1 MTGPTVLEV
10 LATGPLATV
19 QDLGR
24 AGHAHLGVPLSGAA
38 DRGAHRLANRLVGNA
53 ETAATLET
61 TLGGLRI
68 RAGGDAFV
76 VVTGAPCAVTR
87 GETPMG
93 HGAAFAVHAGDVVGL
108 GSPTVGLRSYLAV
121 RGGLDVPPVLGS
133 RATDTLSGLGPP
145 IVATGDLLAVGSDAG
160 PWPTATESFTAAAAH
175 HGPITLAISPG
186 PRADAL
192 IDPDALTAGIWTVN
206 PASDRVGVRLD
217 RDPNRSDPLPTLHPA
232 STERASEGVAL
243 GSVQVPPGGQPVLFG
258 VDHPVTGGYP
268 VVAVLTADAIEA
280 AAQLV
285 AGDRVRLVPAG
296 TR

>member
-1 MTGPTVLEV
+1 MTGLDV
-10 LATGPLATV
+10 LATGPLTTV

-24 AGHAHLGVPLSGAA
+24 PGHAHLGVPMSGAA
-38 DRGAHRLANRLVGNA
+38 DRGAHRLANRLVGNT

-61 TLGGLRI
+61 TLGGLRV
-68 RAGGDAFV
+68 RVDDDAFV

-87 GETPMG
+87 GDTPMG
-93 HGAAFAVHAGDVVGL
+93 HGAAFAVHAGDVITL
-108 GSPTVGLRSYLAV
+108 GPPTVGLRSYLAV
-121 RGGLDVPPVLGS
+121 RGGIDATPVLGS

-145 IVATGDLLAVGSDAG
+145 TVAAGHRLPVGSDAG
-160 PWPTATESFTAAAAH
+160 PWPMATESFTAAAAH

-192 IDPDALTAGIWTVN
+192 IDPEALTAGIWVVDA
-206 PASDRVGVRLD
+206 ASDRIGVRLD
-217 RDPNRSDPLPTLHPA
+217 RDPHRSDPPSALHPA

-258 VDHPVTGGYP
+258 ADHPVTGGYP
-268 VVAVLTADAIEA
+268 VVAVLTADAIDA

-285 AGDRVRLVPAG
+285 AGDRVRLVP
-296 TR
+296 THR

>member
-10 LATGPLATV
+10 LATGPLTTV

-24 AGHAHLGVPLSGAA
+24 PGHAHLGVPLSGAA

-53 ETAATLET
+53 ETAATLEV
-61 TLGGLRI
+61 TLGGLRL
-68 RAGGDAFV
+68 RVGGDAFV

-87 GETPMG
+87 GDTPMG
-93 HGAAFAVHAGDVVGL
+93 HGAAFAVHAGDVITL

-121 RGGLDVPPVLGS
+121 RGGLDVPAVLGS
-133 RATDTLSGLGPP
+133 RATDTLSGLGPS
-145 IVATGDLLAVGSDAG
+145 IVATGHRLPIGSDAAA
-160 PWPTATESFTAAAAH
+160 WPTATESFTAAAAH
-175 HGPITLAISPG
+175 HGPVTLAISPG

-192 IDPDALTAGIWTVN
+192 IDHDALTTGIWIVN

-217 RDPNRSDPLPTLHPA
+217 RDPRRTDPPAAVHPA

-243 GSVQVPPGGQPVLFG
+243 GSVQVPPSGQPVLFG

-268 VVAVLTADAIEA
+268 VVAVLTADAIDV

-285 AGDRVRLVPAG
+285 AGERVRFVPTA
-296 TR
+296 R